1 MNKLAGQT
9 ARLLNGMPLEE
20 GETRFAFDVFPQQ
33 AANLNLQLQKI
44 FSQLDN
50 VIFHQIQVPVFYG
63 MAQSDRTF
71 QIYQI

>member
-44 FSQLDN
+44 FPQLDN
-50 VIFHQIQVPVFYG
+50 VIFHQNSSASLLRHG
-63 MAQSDRTF
+63 TKSDRTF
-71 QIYQI
+71 RL